1 MELLNIDKFTK
12 LYDLSV
18 SGNSIIR
25 VLNDYEDGLIDKNYI
40 TYDNNSFKIKAYNT
54 NNFYLN
60 GKFYAKLSYINK
72 TPTIDCIWNYDNFTP
87 SHVVYPITEIK
98 QSTLDQFNIKNYC
111 MKINYDEI
119 KKNIDLLDSE
129 NNKFRHL
136 LKSRK
141 KYSNNKYTNSIKFYP
156 RTVQILSENF
166 IESSQIL
173 SNDHSNT
180 SLQMDEINLCDSD
193 SSSYDSLAECNVEN
207 RGFQDSTDAFVFDEM
222 Q

>member
-12 LYDLSV
+12 LYELSV

-72 TPTIDCIWNYDNFTP
+72 TPTIDCIWNYDDFTP

-98 QSTLDQFNIKNYC
+98 QNTLDQFNIKNHC
-111 MKINYDEI
+111 VKINYDEI

-129 NNKFRHL
+129 NNKFRKL
-136 LKSRK
+136 LKPRK
-141 KYSNNKYTNSIKFYP
+141 KYTNSRKIYP
-156 RTVQILSENF
+156 RSIQIVSENF
-166 IESSQIL
+166 IESSQNL
-173 SNDHSNT
+173 SNDHSNI
-180 SLQMDEINLCDSD
+180 SQQMDEINLCDSD
-193 SSSYDSLAECNVEN
+193 SSSYDSLAEYNLEN